1 MLKQK
6 LFDSRSED
14 AEKASNMDLLNVETK
29 RH

>member
-29 RH
+29 N